1 MLALTACGL
10 GDLLRREGHLEAAL
24 VEFRRAAHLV
34 KEYPRMLG
42 RQRVLARTLAG
53 MSAVHAAQG
62 DSQRAGELLE
72 QVASL
77 LMEIGRA
84 PQSWIWEGF
93 IGQLYYAAGAAY
105 ARLGKPEAALDYLEK
120 AVASGW
126 RDAHWLAFDPELAAL
141 RSQSRFQVL
150 LEDLRLLPALE
161 FRPSASLSAA

>member
-1 MLALTACGL
+1 LTACGL
-10 GDLLRREGHLEAAL
+10 GDLLRREGHFEAAL
-24 VEFRRAAHLV
+24 IEFRRASRLV

-53 MSAVHAAQG
+53 MSAVYAAQG

-77 LMEIGRA
+77 LMEIGQA

-93 IGQLYYAAGAAY
+93 IGQLYYAVGAAY

-120 AVASGW
+120 AVAGGW
-126 RDAHWLAFDPELAAL
+126 RDVHWLASDRELAAL
-141 RSQSRFQVL
+141 RSHSRFQVL
-150 LEDLRLLPALE
+150 LENLRLLPVLE
-161 FRPSASLSAA
+161 FRCGWDTPVRRL